1 MQMHRSSPELR
12 CGVAQV
18 RDTKSR
24 WICGPCS
31 KVGSACGWNRLAEK
45 YLTAQGGDC
54 LISREAAG
62 ASEKGAGRGDALP
75 LAEGAQITRS
85 PAAGSVAR

>member
-12 CGVAQV
+12 CGVAQL

-54 LISREAAG
+54 
-62 ASEKGAGRGDALP
+62 
-75 LAEGAQITRS
+75 
-85 PAAGSVAR
+85 